1 MTDIVG
7 FFYVSV
13 DSDLT
18 SCLFDEFACLLSRPC
33 GNWGRQSMSFDCSVN
48 VCYPR
53 QERVNV
59 SYYKYDLENE

>member
-1 MTDIVG
+1 MFV
-7 FFYVSV
+7 
-13 DSDLT
+13 
-18 SCLFDEFACLLSRPC
+18 CLFVYCRDLVET
-33 GNWGRQSMSFDCSVN
+33 GDDRQSMSFDGSVN